1 MKPIKYLLL
10 LIFFINSAISAQNTF
25 LWRIESPKKTYVSYM
40 MGTNH
45 TLTSTYVDQFSI
57 IKEKMKQ
64 AEVVVFEVDLIDKEG
79 RKEKYLD
86 SLPENNELKEIFS
99 EEQKEKL
106 RKRFGENV
114 LKASPLQLYGMLSGA
129 HQAAEVDSLKKDKK
143 KRQWIET
150 YLIKMAVEEGKNIVY
165 LETIEEQLEVVS
177 KMKPSFLVYGLMKK
191 SLPGM
196 VDNLDDPNRKNI
208 KKKETKKAV
217 DDYYGRKQST
227 I

>member
-1 MKPIKYLLL
+1 
-10 LIFFINSAISAQNTF
+10 
-25 LWRIESPKKTYVSYM
+25 
-40 MGTNH
+40 
-45 TLTSTYVDQFSI
+45 
-57 IKEKMKQ
+57 
-64 AEVVVFEVDLIDKEG
+64 
-79 RKEKYLD
+79 
-86 SLPENNELKEIFS
+86 
-99 EEQKEKL
+99 
-106 RKRFGENV
+106 
-114 LKASPLQLYGMLSGA
+114 MLSGA

-143 KRQWIET
+143 KSQWIET

-217 DDYYGRKQST
+217 DDYYGQETKYYLNKKCRGQYWQNLLVKRNEKWLEALPKILNEKNMFMSVGSQHLMYECGMVT
-227 I
+227 QLKKLGYKLTPIDMKTGKDLPFDNK